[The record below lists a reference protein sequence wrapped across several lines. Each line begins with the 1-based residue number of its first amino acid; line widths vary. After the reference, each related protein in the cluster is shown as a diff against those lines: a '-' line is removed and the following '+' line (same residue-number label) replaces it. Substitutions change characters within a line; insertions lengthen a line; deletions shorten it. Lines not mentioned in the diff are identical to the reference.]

1 MLDQDSLSQLKQ
13 LKTNIIESKDRGE
26 GEVRGSQRRFGFV
39 KLDDGRDVFLAPD
52 EMQRV
57 FPGDRVRI
65 NVITDDKGKFKAEL
79 EKLIDSPLGIFTGR
93 YVIRGQGHFV
103 EPDLPRFNK
112 LLFIPPSQRKKA
124 KPGDLLQVKVTRH
137 PFRDGKSQVN
147 IIDNIGQPDEAG
159 IEGRYTISKFELPR
173 QWPNDDIPEQDSRAE
188 AREDLRDLP
197 LVTIDSADTR
207 DVDDAL
213 WAAPEGDGWQLVIAV
228 ADPGAYIAPG
238 SPLDLAAR
246 ARANTVY
253 LPGCAQPMLPE
264 AITQDRCSLLPDVD
278 RAAIVCRLKV
288 SAEGE
293 ISDIQF
299 SEALIRS
306 HAKLSYQQVQQHLD
320 GSDTLD
326 HDALGHLKAA
336 ADALKAY
343 RRQHYLIMP
352 EQPDFR
358 YELDDNKRICA
369 IARVDRND
377 AHRLVEECMLAAN
390 RAAAQWLGDSPAL
403 YNSHPGLREDR
414 YDSVNKVIAS
424 ELPALAGTDI
434 TSLEGYQALIK
445 AAETTDSTLP
455 LQSIFA
461 RMLRPGEL
469 STSPKPHFGLGLERY
484 STFTSPLRKYS
495 DLLVQ
500 RCIRAKLQGEQP
512 ALPDDETIAA
522 LQEQLRHS
530 RQASRQLEQWLQY
543 QYLAGQDK
551 DAVYQGRIAHMNGGG
566 FTVELNDT
574 GISGF
579 VEARSIPE
587 KLSFDADTLRLFN
600 AEKNYQLEQA
610 VNVKVAEI
618 DPFQRRLIFTLLEP
632 EQAPMETETEKAQG
646 ES

>member
-1 MLDQDSLSQLKQ
+1 MLDQDALSQLKQ
-13 LKTNIIESKDRGE
+13 LKTNIIDSKDRGE

-39 KLDDGRDVFLAPD
+39 KLDDGRDVFLTPE

-57 FPGDRVRI
+57 FPGDRVLV
-65 NVITDDKGKFKAEL
+65 NVLTDDKGKFKAEL
-79 EKLIDSPLGIFTGR
+79 EKLIDSPLSVFTGR
-93 YVIRGQGHFV
+93 YVVRGQGHFV

-124 KPGDLLQVKVTRH
+124 KPGDFLQVKVTRH
-137 PFRDGKSQVN
+137 PFQDGKSQVN
-147 IIDNIGQPDEAG
+147 IIENIGQPDEAG
-159 IEGRYTISKFELPR
+159 IEGRYTVCKFELPR
-173 QWPNDDIPEQDSRAE
+173 QWPKAAPPEQDSRAD
-188 AREDLRDLP
+188 AREDLRELP

-213 WAAPEGDGWQLVIAV
+213 WAAPEGDGWQVVIAV
-228 ADPGAYIAPG
+228 ADPGAYIPAD

-246 ARANTVY
+246 QRANTVY

-278 RAAIVCRLKV
+278 RAALVCRLTV
-288 SAEGE
+288 SASGE
-293 ISDIQF
+293 LSDIAF

-306 HAKLSYQQVQQHLD
+306 HAKLSYTQVQQHLD
-320 GSDTLD
+320 GIETLD
-326 HDALGHLKAA
+326 YPSLDSLKAA

-343 RRQHYLIMP
+343 RREHYLIMP

-369 IARVDRND
+369 IHRVDRND

-403 YNSHPGLREDR
+403 FNTHAGLREDR
-414 YDSVNKVIAS
+414 YDSVNKVMTK
-424 ELPALAGTDI
+424 ELPELTDCDI
-434 TSLEGYQALIK
+434 TSLAGYRTLIQAT
-445 AAETTDSTLP
+445 ANSTSSLP

-469 STSPKPHFGLGLERY
+469 STTPQPHFGLGLERY

-500 RCIRAKLQGEQP
+500 RCIRAKLLTQTP
-512 ALPDDETIAA
+512 ALPDDDAIAG

-543 QYLAGQDK
+543 QFLASQDK
-551 DAVYQGRIAHMNGGG
+551 EAVYEGRIAHLNGGG

-600 AEKNYQLEQA
+600 ADKNFQLEQP
-610 VNVKVAEI
+610 VTVKVAEL
-618 DPFQRRLIFTLLEP
+618 DPFQRRLTFTLV
-632 EQAPMETETEKAQG
+632 A
-646 ES
+646 